1 LGLRKDVAE
10 AVRANETTDRPV
22 APESVRVR
30 RIGPD
35 EGALLKALRL
45 RALAEEPEAF
55 GESVAEAEARDEA
68 EYAAR
73 ARSASDGDRRA
84 WFLAEAE
91 ADPSPAKAEAD
102 PSSAEAWSTLVAPTR
117 TSVGLAMGRRRPPDE
132 CMVFSVWVANAARG
146 RGVGRALV
154 DAVAD
159 WARAW
164 GASRLVLW
172 VYRSNRGA
180 IRFYERLGF
189 TVETSGPDAELGAP
203 HDALAMHR
211 GIRAAETPL
220 PTGAS

>member
-1 LGLRKDVAE
+1 MHEEPAE
-10 AVRANETTDRPV
+10 AVRRVDDTTDRPW
-22 APESVRVR
+22 APWPVRVR

-84 WFLAEAE
+84 WFLAEA
-91 ADPSPAKAEAD
+91 ALDPLPTEGDPVRPAGA
-102 PSSAEAWSTLVAPTR
+102 VALPDR
-117 TSVGLAMGRRRPPDE
+117 GAVASIGLAMGRRRPPDE
-132 CMVFSVWVANAARG
+132 CMVFSVWVADAARG
-146 RGVGRALV
+146 QGVGRALV

-159 WARAW
+159 WASTW
-164 GASRLVLW
+164 GARRLVLW
-172 VYRSNRGA
+172 VYRTNGGA

-189 TVETSGPDAELGAP
+189 TVEAAGLDAELGAP
-203 HDALAMHR
+203 HGALAMR
-211 GIRAAETPL
+211 RVI
-220 PTGAS
+220 